1 MITILLAIT
10 ALLCLSQ
17 RRSIVFVSA
26 SAYCCQTRLGE
37 HAEATAIGHRAR
49 RLISA
54 SGYIEHNSAPAA
66 FSISPPPLL
75 LRFFCKSAIDIS
87 VVVFCRA
94 PGEMP
99 AGLENRDLVF
109 ARRDMPPSPSGTC
122 RTRRRGGAATEGAP
136 GTQCRFR
143 RPGAALL
150 RLPST
155 EVRTTP
161 GTEERRR
168 GRGRG
173 PNPLFSPRLQGGRE
187 EVVGA
192 PYALLSYA

>member
-26 SAYCCQTRLGE
+26 SVYCCRTRLGE

-54 SGYIEHNSAPAA
+54 SGYIEQNSAPAA
-66 FSISPPPLL
+66 FSLPLPPLL

-87 VVVFCRA
+87 VVVFCPA

-122 RTRRRGGAATEGAP
+122 RTGRRGG
-136 GTQCRFR
+136 
-143 RPGAALL
+143 
-150 RLPST
+150 RLPQKG
-155 EVRTTP
+155 P
-161 GTEERRR
+161 
-168 GRGRG
+168 RG
-173 PNPLFSPRLQGGRE
+173 PSAGSGGR
-187 EVVGA
+187 V
-192 PYALLSYA
+192 LLCYGYRARM